1 MQRSNSGIGMDD
13 TLVRVAVRIR
23 PLLRNEILYSQQ
35 TCVRVVPGSQQILLG
50 KDRAFT
56 FDHVF
61 GSKVAQE
68 EVYKTCIQPLVKSF
82 VDGYNVTVFAYGQ
95 TGSGKTFTIGGA
107 NIASSIEDERGI
119 IPRAIADLFFAMKE
133 SHNTDFS
140 VGVSYIEVYKEE
152 LRDLLDIET
161 LSKDMHIREDD
172 KGNTVIIGTKE
183 SVVETEDEVLSL
195 LEAGNA
201 ARHTGT
207 TQMNEHSSRSHTIF
221 TLTVTQRRP
230 YGSSNSGDN
239 LHDES
244 EVNAF
249 ESLSSKFH
257 FVDLA
262 GSERVSKT
270 GNTGERFKESIQINS
285 GLLALGNVI
294 SALGDPKRKSSHI
307 PYRDAKITRILKDSL
322 GGNAK
327 TLMIA
332 CISPSSGNFDETI
345 NSLKY
350 ANRAKNIRNK
360 PVVNY
365 NPDWD
370 RIDEMEQEI
379 KTLREALHN
388 QRSTLATRA
397 SHVSQ
402 DFQAQDRLRIKSL
415 EDQVG
420 SLQTEC
426 NHYRNCTD
434 EAYRFLMEL
443 RRASNITRNQAQRA
457 KEWLDL
463 AEEYRDDIAT
473 ASEKDSG
480 VQSTGEDPHHVTI
493 LQLKREL
500 KKCQDGL
507 AADENV
513 FGLKEKE
520 LQELHEKVMALEA
533 ENKECLAA
541 LEDAMERYKQQSD
554 KVVEQ
559 QMVIADFENKL
570 HMLKSQHAGIN
581 PDIVPVSPVLSEPFR
596 RPHTVPLKAVR
607 PIHLSAEQASQS
619 LFTQKAR
626 KVHTSPPTYSLERVV
641 ARFHARSQLLLKQ
654 LEEQDEVLRESFSD
668 DGDEMDKPE
677 LHSNFRRSVNRTWS
691 RKPTS
696 FMSINKQSRG
706 FVSKIAEQSGEIP
719 KMITSSGVSVAGN
732 DDEEAL
738 LQKSQMV
745 NKRRLKDSE
754 IRFMQAQQKNREL
767 AINIRMKEELI
778 RELVKTGKMAQAMN
792 REYSEKMRE
801 AERETTAARA
811 ELQESQRQLQE
822 VEQKEMRD
830 VAEKARLQKEFRKRM
845 EAAKV
850 NIQKLHKKHQDTEKL
865 ASIATQGDK
874 RQKDLERQVEVM
886 KQQQASFHKK
896 LQAETEQKRR
906 LENEMERELQRIKD
920 LEKKNEQQQKVLEVK
935 SLEMAALQ
943 KQKQIGTFMSI
954 EDKKLEEQKACL
966 DEEMERVLEQ
976 RHALLELQQ
985 ELSRR
990 EDILAKKEALFQER
1004 SQLEIK
1010 RLRSSQVLN
1019 NDLTRLSSRLDI
1031 VDREISDRSKK
1042 LGTTSDA
1049 EQRRA
1054 AEELAVLQQE
1064 KQQLHERRIELENKL
1079 KAGNVLG
1086 TEERTLFRLDEEIDA
1101 LEAAIAYKDEFI
1113 SNQQRALRASTS
1125 ALTQSQANMM
1135 GRLSCLSNSEI
1146 RTLLCR
1152 YFDKVVSLR
1161 EAERRLNVQC
1171 AEAEMR
1177 ADEQERIVRE
1187 LELALDRVAM
1197 DMDRKLTVL
1206 QQEYEQKVQLLL
1218 QQHAGGDGVN
1228 DIKTHDEKMQQLEKD
1243 LFFYKMTSRELKKK
1257 LKESNGESIQHKH
1270 SQSTQ
1275 QGNGYNSMESVK
1287 ATGSENKTSNPGVEH
1302 GNAQPDEWSDHGKVF
1317 ERGKVGADSENSS
1330 FSRAERVSRLRE
1342 EIAELVRHPTP
1353 PTTRRHSESSEDPP
1367 GTTELHEHPLR
1378 LPHVS
1383 ENTGR
1388 VMTVRKPRKELRQIP
1403 ASEVTARRA
1412 SLTSSVSSM
1421 PVDSIDAGKNPWS

>member
-1 MQRSNSGIGMDD
+1 MDD

-35 TCVRVVPGSQQILLG
+35 TCVRVVPGNQQILLG

-239 LHDES
+239 LNNES
-244 EVNAF
+244 

-388 QRSTLATRA
+388 QRSTLVTRA

-402 DFQAQDRLRIKSL
+402 DFQAQDRLRMKSL

-570 HMLKSQHAGIN
+570 HLLKSQHAGIN

-641 ARFHARSQLLLKQ
+641 ASFHARSQLLLKQ

-677 LHSNFRRSVNRTWS
+677 LRSHFRRSVNRTWS

-706 FVSKIAEQSGEIP
+706 FVSKMAEQS
-719 KMITSSGVSVAGN
+719 VSVAGN

-738 LQKSQMV
+738 LQKSQIV

-822 VEQKEMRD
+822 VGQKEMRD

-874 RQKDLERQVEVM
+874 RQKDLERQVELM
-886 KQQQASFHKK
+886 KQQQASFQKK
-896 LQAETEQKRR
+896 LQAETEQKRQ
-906 LENEMERELQRIKD
+906 LENEMQRELQRIKD
-920 LEKKNEQQQKVLEVK
+920 LEKKNEQQQKVLKVK

-943 KQKQIGTFMSI
+943 KQKQSGTFMSI
-954 EDKKLEEQKACL
+954 EDEQKLEEQKACL

-1019 NDLTRLSSRLDI
+1019 NDLTRLSSRLDM

-1064 KQQLHERRIELENKL
+1064 KQQLHERRIELESKL

-1218 QQHAGGDGVN
+1218 QQHAGRDGVH
-1228 DIKTHDEKMQQLEKD
+1228 DMKTHDEKIQQLEKD

-1257 LKESNGESIQHKH
+1257 LKESNGESVQHKH

-1275 QGNGYNSMESVK
+1275 QECIIIKVRYFSMLREHLSNGYNSLESVK
-1287 ATGSENKTSNPGVEH
+1287 TTGR
-1302 GNAQPDEWSDHGKVF
+1302 KVS
-1317 ERGKVGADSENSS
+1317 ADSENSS

-1367 GTTELHEHPLR
+1367 VTTELHEQPLR

-1383 ENTGR
+1383 DNTGR
-1388 VMTVRKPRKELRQIP
+1388 VVTVRKSRKELRQIP

-1421 PVDSIDAGKNPWS
+1421 PVDSIDAGKNP